1 MSSEV
6 DLLLGLEGGRNE
18 TKRQVPPEAWQ
29 SLAQAE
35 VKASTQ
41 REAEVA
47 QSVREAQRR
56 GGGRRVYSKMSANE
70 CAHPTLAE
78 CMGRSSAALW
88 KGRASLRE
96 RAGRERG

>member
-18 TKRQVPPEAWQ
+18 TKRQVPTEAWQ

-47 QSVREAQRR
+47 QSVREELFFFFFFFL
-56 GGGRRVYSKMSANE
+56 SM
-70 CAHPTLAE
+70 H
-78 CMGRSSAALW
+78 
-88 KGRASLRE
+88 
-96 RAGRERG
+96 